1 MKSKNE
7 VLKIAS
13 AVCVMGLLTGCVT
26 RSIDFVQESAD
37 YEVTQGRS
45 GEIGREVLENE
56 NDQKVSVAIITENPN
71 KADKTAKMLDKYV
84 FDNLDVAITNLGKFE
99 VVPRS
104 ELAAIIN
111 ESRIQTILNN
121 QTVAL
126 PNTAPRYLIIYNTVY
141 SNFESKLV
149 NVIDQGRLADETRKA
164 MAIQDPIQKSIA
176 LAGVKAKATKQQQRY
191 VGFAKVK
198 ITIYDTKSQKRV
210 YAQTL
215 SGYSNSSEN
224 KAGNIGLIN
233 EALENI
239 VKDYM
244 VQFATDFCPTAAVIM
259 TKGSGQI
266 AMLNVGRQH
275 GILIG
280 TEIEFIEYFE
290 GGKKMRAIPYAF
302 GKVFEIDNDTCWVEV
317 ENYKNAKVRK
327 FSVAR
332 VKPVQ
337 SKSSRI
343 NSL

>member
-1 MKSKNE
+1 MLEKLKKLNPEIELYDVNNKEFAPFGRIIKSLDATEIIETAQKIPNPESGSSYLPSVEDFE

-111 ESRIQTILNN
+111 ESRVQTILNN

-126 PNTAPRYLIIYNTVY
+126 PNTAPRYLIIYNIVY

-176 LAGVKAKATKQQQRY
+176 LAGVKAKATKQQ
-191 VGFAKVK
+191 
-198 ITIYDTKSQKRV
+198 
-210 YAQTL
+210 
-215 SGYSNSSEN
+215 
-224 KAGNIGLIN
+224 
-233 EALENI
+233 
-239 VKDYM
+239 
-244 VQFATDFCPTAAVIM
+244 
-259 TKGSGQI
+259 
-266 AMLNVGRQH
+266 
-275 GILIG
+275 
-280 TEIEFIEYFE
+280 
-290 GGKKMRAIPYAF
+290 
-302 GKVFEIDNDTCWVEV
+302 
-317 ENYKNAKVRK
+317 
-327 FSVAR
+327 
-332 VKPVQ
+332 
-337 SKSSRI
+337 
-343 NSL
+343 